1 MLAETRNVFFVSFL
15 SWKLNWIDRHTL
27 SNDLMILTNQILTL
41 KRIQTMFKFSH
52 LKSPWNKTKPMVF
65 IC

>member
-27 SNDLMILTNQILTL
+27 SNDLMILTNQILFNAQ
-41 KRIQTMFKFSH
+41 KNS
-52 LKSPWNKTKPMVF
+52 NYV
-65 IC
+65 